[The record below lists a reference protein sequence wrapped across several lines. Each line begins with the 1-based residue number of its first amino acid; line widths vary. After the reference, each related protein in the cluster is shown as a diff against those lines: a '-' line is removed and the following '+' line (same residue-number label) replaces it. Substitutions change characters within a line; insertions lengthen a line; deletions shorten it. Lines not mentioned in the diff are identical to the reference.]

1 MKQIY
6 NFEQHTPPILN
17 ESMLQA
23 ELEKRILRQ
32 QVSLLALI
40 GILLQFSII
49 LFALSVATIYPML
62 FIVCLCYVFTAI
74 TGSIVIVYIYTQK
87 GEMIL

>member
-6 NFEQHTPPILN
+6 NFEQHTPPVLN
-17 ESMLQA
+17 ESMLQD
-23 ELEKRILRQ
+23 ELEKRILLR
-32 QVSLLALI
+32 QVSMFALI
-40 GILLQFSII
+40 SILLQFAIV
-49 LFALSVATIYPML
+49 LFSLSMATIYPLL
-62 FIVCLCYVFTAI
+62 FIVCSCYVFTAI

>member
-6 NFEQHTPPILN
+6 NFEQHTPPVLN
-17 ESMLQA
+17 ERMLQA
-23 ELEKRILRQ
+23 ELEKRTLRQ
-32 QVSLLALI
+32 QVSLFALSSS
-40 GILLQFSII
+40 LLQFAIV
-49 LFALSVATIYPML
+49 LFVLSMATIYPLL

-74 TGSIVIVYIYTQK
+74 TGDIVIVYIYTQK